1 MKQQKVGGFA
11 FFISIPALFLLNIGI
26 YYSLIPILFTAA
38 TPFIWWLIGGFAIGV
53 SLSPLFSR
61 GPVYVFLHETKH
73 AIVASLAGNKWKRMK
88 INGDE
93 GSYEYSYTKKTAH
106 LNAFI
111 SLAPYWFPLLTI
123 PAALLALPGKAPE
136 AMRLIVGV
144 TLGLD
149 FVTGIKDLGPHQTDL
164 SLVRGGAKIATLYV
178 LFMIGIVLGLALTW
192 GAFGVA
198 GFKEIAFRT
207 FEMLIEFT
215 HQ

>member
-1 MKQQKVGGFA
+1 MKQEKVGGFA
-11 FFISIPALFLLNIGI
+11 FFLSLPALLAINVCI
-26 YYSLIPILFTAA
+26 YYALVPILLTIA
-38 TPFIWWLIGGFAIGV
+38 TPFLWWLVGGFAIGV
-53 SLSPLFSR
+53 SLSPLLSR
-61 GPVYVFLHETKH
+61 GPIYVFLHETKH
-73 AIVASLAGNKWKRMK
+73 AVVASLAGNKWKRMK

-136 AMRLIVGV
+136 AMRLIVGI

-164 SLVRGGAKIATLYV
+164 SLVRGGPKIATLYV
-178 LFMIGIVLGLALTW
+178 LFMIGIVLGIALTW
-192 GAFGVA
+192 ATFGVA
-198 GFKEIAFRT
+198 GFKEIAFRS
-207 FEMLIEFT
+207 FELFMNLVQT
-215 HQ
+215 